1 MASQALLPIAP
12 GTGRIVFERAGP
24 ARKTVLSTALA
35 TSPLR
40 ILTPKNHG
48 HAAWLFLASLGGG
61 LVDRDHLDVDVR
73 VREGASALLGTQ
85 ASTKVYR
92 SPNGCSQRLVA
103 RVDEGASLAVVPDP
117 VVCFGGAH
125 YTQRIDVRL
134 AADASVLLLD
144 GYTCG
149 RSARG
154 ERWAFSRYAS
164 RTSITRDDV
173 PVLIDATLLDPSH
186 GSVDDRMGRFDVV
199 LSLVVLGRRFA
210 GVRDAMVAADDA
222 RVGDDSTIA
231 AVSLLGGDGC
241 IVRVAAERFESA
253 SRVLRSSFVAL
264 ARALGDDPFARKW

>member
-1 MASQALLPIAP
+1 MHIAP
-12 GTGRIVFERAGP
+12 GTGRIAFELAGL
-24 ARKTVLSTALA
+24 AGKTVLSSALA

-73 VREGASALLGTQ
+73 VRQGASALIGTQ

-117 VVCFGGAH
+117 VVCFDGAH
-125 YTQRIDVRL
+125 YAQRTDVRL
-134 AADASVLLLD
+134 AADASVLLLEA
-144 GYTCG
+144 YTCG

-164 RTSITRDDV
+164 RTSIMRDDA
-173 PVLIDATLLDPSH
+173 PVLIDSTLLDPRH
-186 GSVDDRMGRFDVV
+186 GPVDERMGRFDVV
-199 LSLVVLGRRFA
+199 LSLVVLGPRFA
-210 GVRDAMVAADDA
+210 GVRESTMVSEEA
-222 RVGDDSTIA
+222 RVSDGSTIV
-231 AVSLLGGDGC
+231 AVSPLGSDGC
-241 IVRVAAERFESA
+241 IVRVAAERFEDA
-253 SRVLRSSFVAL
+253 SRILRSSFVAL
-264 ARALGDDPFARKW
+264 ARTLGDDPFARKW